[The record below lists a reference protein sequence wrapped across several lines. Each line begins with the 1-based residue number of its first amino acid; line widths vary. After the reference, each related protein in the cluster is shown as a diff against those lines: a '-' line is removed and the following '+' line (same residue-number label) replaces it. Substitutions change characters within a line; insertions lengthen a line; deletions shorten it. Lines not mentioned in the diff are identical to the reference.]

1 MEFSPHLDALS
12 LKQMLPSVKP
22 DNSVIELC
30 PNRSECSAHLFIRRN
45 ELFGREKSKTIQGLS
60 RRAGQRIEN
69 GDLIDFIA
77 EEFDPNSFF
86 ISGGGMNFH
95 YIPAN
100 AEHASRE
107 SQIDPLE

>member
-1 MEFSPHLDALS
+1 MEFRRHLDALS
-12 LKQMLPSVKP
+12 LKQLLPSLKP

-77 EEFDPNSFF
+77 DEFDPTSFF
-86 ISGGGMNFH
+86 TSASAMNIH

-100 AEHASRE
+100 AE
-107 SQIDPLE
+107 LT

>member
-1 MEFSPHLDALS
+1 MDCSQRVDGMS
-12 LKQMLPSVKP
+12 IKQLWRSRKP
-22 DNSVIELC
+22 GNSVIGLC

-100 AEHASRE
+100 AE
-107 SQIDPLE
+107 L